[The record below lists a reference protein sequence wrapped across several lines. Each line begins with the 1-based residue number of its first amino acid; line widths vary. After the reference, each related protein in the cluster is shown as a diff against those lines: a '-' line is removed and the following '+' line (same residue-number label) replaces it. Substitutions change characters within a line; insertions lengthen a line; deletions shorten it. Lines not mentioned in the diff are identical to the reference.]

1 MKKILLTALFST
13 AFMASQA
20 YAGNAQNGQTLY
32 AQCIGCHGAT
42 AQGSV
47 GPKLAGQAADTL
59 ADKLQTYRSGGDIGP
74 MSSMMKPLAAGLSDT
89 DIADLAAYISSL

>member
-1 MKKILLTALFST
+1 MKKLILTALFST

-32 AQCIGCHGAT
+32 GQCIGCHGAS

-47 GPKLAGQAADTL
+47 GPKLSGQTAESLTT
-59 ADKLQTYRSGGDIGP
+59 KLNTYRSGGDIGP
-74 MSSMMKPLAAGLSDT
+74 MSSMMKPMAAGLSDA
-89 DIADLAAYISSL
+89 DIADLSAYLTGL